1 MIRSV
6 GYYIIEDDPSVINVL
21 QDIIEDR
28 NLGTVVGTSG
38 ENGADIE
45 EILLKKPDII
55 LVDFLMPG
63 KDGMQVVREL
73 RERGCAAKI
82 VMISQVSSKDMIG
95 KAYTAGIDFFIN
107 KPINLIEVTT
117 VLKNVETQMKNEKAI
132 NNLRNMLMT
141 EMADMPAEVMPV
153 REAVNDDYGKK
164 VRYIL
169 NRIGMSGE
177 KGAEDI
183 VKICEYLKSSGKPIA
198 SMSIGRL
205 CEVISETPK
214 NMEQRIRRAIAVG
227 MSNLA
232 HLGIEDFMN
241 DTFTEYSNSL
251 FPFEEIRSEMDYIR
265 GKSRYGGK
273 ISIKKFIDA
282 LMLEADRN

>member
-1 MIRSV
+1 MVKSV
-6 GYYIIEDDPSVINVL
+6 AYYIVEDDPSVINVL

-38 ENGADIE
+38 EDGADID
-45 EILLKKPDII
+45 EILMKKPDII

-73 RERGCAAKI
+73 RERGCTAKI

-95 KAYTAGIDFFIN
+95 KAYSAGIDFFIN
-107 KPINLIEVTT
+107 KPINLIEVTS
-117 VLKNVETQMKNEKAI
+117 VLKNVEVQLKNEKAI
-132 NNLRNMLMT
+132 SNLRTMLMS
-141 EMADMPAEVMPV
+141 EISDIPEVPRQV
-153 REAVNDDYGKK
+153 REAASDDYEKK
-164 VRYIL
+164 VRYVL

-205 CEVISETPK
+205 CEIMSDTPK

-241 DTFTEYSNSL
+241 ETFTEYSNSL

-282 LMLEADRN
+282 LMIEADRN

>member
-1 MIRSV
+1 MIQSAA
-6 GYYIIEDDPSVINVL
+6 YYIVEDDPSVINVL

-28 NLGTVVGTSG
+28 RLGTVTGTSG
-38 ENGADIE
+38 ENGADID
-45 EILLKKPDII
+45 EILVKKPDII

-73 RERGCAAKI
+73 RERGCTAKI
-82 VMISQVSSKDMIG
+82 VMISQVSSKEMIG

-117 VLKNVETQMKNEKAI
+117 VLKNVETQLKNEKAI

-141 EMADMPAEVMPV
+141 EISDMPEEKGAPAAAAAE
-153 REAVNDDYGKK
+153 DYEKK

-183 VKICEYLKSSGKPIA
+183 VRICEYLKSSGKPIA
-198 SMSIGRL
+198 SMSIGRI
-205 CEVISETPK
+205 CEVISETPRHT
-214 NMEQRIRRAIAVG
+214 EQKLRTA
-227 MSNLA
+227 N
-232 HLGIEDFMN
+232 
-241 DTFTEYSNSL
+241 T
-251 FPFEEIRSEMDYIR
+251 
-265 GKSRYGGK
+265 
-273 ISIKKFIDA
+273 A
-282 LMLEADRN
+282 LV

>member
-1 MIRSV
+1 MIKSV
-6 GYYIIEDDPSVINVL
+6 AYYIVEDDPSVINVL
-21 QDIIEDR
+21 QDIVEDR

-38 ENGADIE
+38 EDGADID
-45 EILLKKPDII
+45 EILMKKADII

-73 RERGCAAKI
+73 RERGCTAKI

-95 KAYTAGIDFFIN
+95 KAYSAGIDFFIN
-107 KPINLIEVTT
+107 KPINLIEVTS
-117 VLKNVETQMKNEKAI
+117 VLKNVEVQLKNEKAI
-132 NNLRNMLMT
+132 SNLRTMLMS
-141 EMADMPAEVMPV
+141 EISDIPEVPRQV
-153 REAVNDDYGKK
+153 RAAASDDYEKK
-164 VRYIL
+164 VRYVL

-183 VKICEYLKSSGKPIA
+183 VKICEYLKNSGKPIA

-205 CEVISETPK
+205 CEIMSDTPK

-241 DTFTEYSNSL
+241 ETFTEYSNSL

-282 LMLEADRN
+282 LMIEADRS

>member
-141 EMADMPAEVMPV
+141 EMADMPTEVMPV
-153 REAVNDDYGKK
+153 REAVNNDYGKK

>member
-1 MIRSV
+1 MVKSV
-6 GYYIIEDDPSVINVL
+6 AYYIVEDDPSVINVL

-38 ENGADIE
+38 EDGADID
-45 EILLKKPDII
+45 EILVKKPDII

-73 RERGCAAKI
+73 RERGCTAKI

-95 KAYTAGIDFFIN
+95 KAYSAGIDFFIN
-107 KPINLIEVTT
+107 KPINLIEVTS
-117 VLKNVETQMKNEKAI
+117 VLKNVEVQLKNEKAI
-132 NNLRNMLMT
+132 SNLRTMLMS
-141 EMADMPAEVMPV
+141 EISDIPEVPRQV
-153 REAVNDDYGKK
+153 REAASDDYEKK
-164 VRYIL
+164 VRYVL

-205 CEVISETPK
+205 CEIMSDTPK

-241 DTFTEYSNSL
+241 ETFTEYSNSL

-282 LMLEADRN
+282 LMIEADRN

>member
-1 MIRSV
+1 MVKSV
-6 GYYIIEDDPSVINVL
+6 AYYIVEDDPSVINVL

-38 ENGADIE
+38 EDGADID
-45 EILLKKPDII
+45 EILMKKPDII

-73 RERGCAAKI
+73 RERGCTAKI

-95 KAYTAGIDFFIN
+95 KAYSAGIDFFIN
-107 KPINLIEVTT
+107 KPINLIEVIS
-117 VLKNVETQMKNEKAI
+117 VLKNVEVQLKNEKAI
-132 NNLRNMLMT
+132 SNLRTMLMS
-141 EMADMPAEVMPV
+141 EISDIPEVPRQV
-153 REAVNDDYGKK
+153 REAASDDYEKK
-164 VRYIL
+164 VRYVL

-205 CEVISETPK
+205 CEIMSDTPK

-241 DTFTEYSNSL
+241 ETFTEYSNSL

-282 LMLEADRN
+282 LMIEADRN

>member
-1 MIRSV
+1 MIKSV
-6 GYYIIEDDPSVINVL
+6 AFYIVEDDPSVINVL

-38 ENGADIE
+38 EDGADID
-45 EILLKKPDII
+45 EILMKKADII

-73 RERGCAAKI
+73 RERGCTAKI

-95 KAYTAGIDFFIN
+95 KAYSAGIDFFIN
-107 KPINLIEVTT
+107 KPINLIEVTS
-117 VLKNVETQMKNEKAI
+117 VLKNVEVQLKNEKAI
-132 NNLRNMLMT
+132 SNLRTMLMS
-141 EMADMPAEVMPV
+141 EISDIPEVPRQV
-153 REAVNDDYGKK
+153 RAAASDDYEKK
-164 VRYIL
+164 VRYVL

-205 CEVISETPK
+205 CEIISDTPK

-241 DTFTEYSNSL
+241 ETFTEYSNSL

-282 LMLEADRN
+282 LMIEADRN

>member
-1 MIRSV
+1 M
-6 GYYIIEDDPSVINVL
+6 
-21 QDIIEDR
+21 
-28 NLGTVVGTSG
+28 
-38 ENGADIE
+38 
-45 EILLKKPDII
+45 KKADII

-73 RERGCAAKI
+73 RERGCTAKI

-95 KAYTAGIDFFIN
+95 KAYSAGIDFFIN
-107 KPINLIEVTT
+107 KPINLIEVTS
-117 VLKNVETQMKNEKAI
+117 VLKNVEVQLKNEKAI
-132 NNLRNMLMT
+132 SNLRTMLMS
-141 EMADMPAEVMPV
+141 EISDIPEVPRQV
-153 REAVNDDYGKK
+153 RAAASDDYEKK
-164 VRYIL
+164 VRYVL

-205 CEVISETPK
+205 CEIISDTPK

-241 DTFTEYSNSL
+241 ETFTEYSNSL

-282 LMLEADRN
+282 LMIEADRN

>member
-1 MIRSV
+1 MVKSV
-6 GYYIIEDDPSVINVL
+6 AYYIVEDDPSVINVL
-21 QDIIEDR
+21 QDIVEDR

-38 ENGADIE
+38 EDGADID
-45 EILLKKPDII
+45 EILMKKADII

-73 RERGCAAKI
+73 RERGCTAKI

-95 KAYTAGIDFFIN
+95 KAYSAGIDFFIN
-107 KPINLIEVTT
+107 KPINLIEVTS
-117 VLKNVETQMKNEKAI
+117 VLKNVEVQLKNEKAI
-132 NNLRNMLMT
+132 SNLRTMLMS
-141 EMADMPAEVMPV
+141 EISDIPEVPGPV
-153 REAVNDDYGKK
+153 RAAASDDYEKK
-164 VRYIL
+164 VRYVL

-183 VKICEYLKSSGKPIA
+183 VKICEYLKNSGKPIA

-205 CEVISETPK
+205 CEIMSDTPK

-241 DTFTEYSNSL
+241 ETFTEYSNSL

-282 LMLEADRN
+282 LMIEADRN

>member
-6 GYYIIEDDPSVINVL
+6 GYYIIEDDLSVINVL

-141 EMADMPAEVMPV
+141 EMADMPTEVMPV

>member
-1 MIRSV
+1 MVKSV
-6 GYYIIEDDPSVINVL
+6 AYYIVEDDPSVINVL

-28 NLGTVVGTSG
+28 SLGTVVGTSG
-38 ENGADIE
+38 EDGADID
-45 EILLKKPDII
+45 EILLKKADII

-73 RERGCAAKI
+73 RERGCTAKI

-95 KAYTAGIDFFIN
+95 KAYSAGIDFFIN
-107 KPINLIEVTT
+107 KPINLIEVTS
-117 VLKNVETQMKNEKAI
+117 VLKNVEVQLKNEKAI
-132 NNLRNMLMT
+132 SNLRTMLMS
-141 EMADMPAEVMPV
+141 EISDIPEVPRQV
-153 REAVNDDYGKK
+153 RAAASDDYEKK
-164 VRYIL
+164 VRYVL

-183 VKICEYLKSSGKPIA
+183 VKICEYLKNSGKPIA

-205 CEVISETPK
+205 CEIMSDTPK

-241 DTFTEYSNSL
+241 ETFTEYSNSL

-282 LMLEADRN
+282 LMIEADRN

>member
-6 GYYIIEDDPSVINVL
+6 GYYIIEDDLSVINVL

>member
-1 MIRSV
+1 MVKSV
-6 GYYIIEDDPSVINVL
+6 AYYIVEDDPSVINVL

-38 ENGADIE
+38 EDGADID
-45 EILLKKPDII
+45 EILVKKPDII

-73 RERGCAAKI
+73 RERGCTAKI

-95 KAYTAGIDFFIN
+95 KAYSAGIDFFIN
-107 KPINLIEVTT
+107 KPINLIEVTS
-117 VLKNVETQMKNEKAI
+117 VLKNVEVQLKNEKAI
-132 NNLRNMLMT
+132 SNLRTMLMSEISDIP
-141 EMADMPAEVMPV
+141 EMPRQV
-153 REAVNDDYGKK
+153 REAASDDYEKK
-164 VRYIL
+164 VRYVL

-205 CEVISETPK
+205 CEIMSDTPK

-241 DTFTEYSNSL
+241 ETFTEYSNSL

-282 LMLEADRN
+282 LMIEADRN

>member
-1 MIRSV
+1 MVKSV
-6 GYYIIEDDPSVINVL
+6 AYYIVEDDPSVINVL

-38 ENGADIE
+38 EDGADID
-45 EILLKKPDII
+45 EILVKKPDII

-73 RERGCAAKI
+73 RERGCTAKI

-95 KAYTAGIDFFIN
+95 KAYSAGIDFFIN
-107 KPINLIEVTT
+107 KPINLIEVIS
-117 VLKNVETQMKNEKAI
+117 VLKNVEVQLKNEKAI
-132 NNLRNMLMT
+132 SNLRTMLMS
-141 EMADMPAEVMPV
+141 EISDIPEVPRQV
-153 REAVNDDYGKK
+153 REAASDDYEKK
-164 VRYIL
+164 VRYVL

-205 CEVISETPK
+205 CEIMSDTPK

-241 DTFTEYSNSL
+241 ETFTEYSNSL

-282 LMLEADRN
+282 LMIEADRN